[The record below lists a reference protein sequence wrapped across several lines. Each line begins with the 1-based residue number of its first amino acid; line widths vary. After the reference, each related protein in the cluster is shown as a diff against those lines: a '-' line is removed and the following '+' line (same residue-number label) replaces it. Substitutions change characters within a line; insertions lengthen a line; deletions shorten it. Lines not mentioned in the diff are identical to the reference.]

1 MKISSLTLTHG
12 LRRPS
17 IDYYAFR
24 GVSYEQFQALQVIY
38 ALFSQLQAL
47 PYCSED
53 ILVVR
58 HKAQFWLTEI
68 LAAYTGSPHHPITR
82 DLQVVLQSF
91 PLAQEDWIGILT
103 AVEMDIDSL
112 LLENN
117 EELQSYADR
126 LYGGLFRMIGTVL
139 SCGEGRYQDL
149 ALARTLLMFLQHP
162 ERRGVKA
169 YLPENIQTQV
179 YTLFDSAGRQAA
191 KPLALLARLY
201 KHQAQEP
208 MVKLSP
214 LKTLWLSICE
224 RL

>member
-1 MKISSLTLTHG
+1 
-12 LRRPS
+12 
-17 IDYYAFR
+17 
-24 GVSYEQFQALQVIY
+24 VIY

-68 LAAYTGSPHHPITR
+68 SAAYTGSPHHPITR
-82 DLQVVLQSF
+82 DLQVVLQTF
-91 PLAQEDWIGILT
+91 PLAQQDWIGILT
-103 AVEMDIDSL
+103 AVEMDIDAL
-112 LLENN
+112 LLEN
-117 EELQSYADR
+117 EQELQGYADR
-126 LYGGLFRMIGTVL
+126 LYGGLIRMIATVL
-139 SCGEGRYQDL
+139 SAEGQYKEL
-149 ALARTLLMFLQHP
+149 AYARTLLMFLQHP

-169 YLPENIQTQV
+169 HLPENIQTQV

-214 LKTLWLSICE
+214 LKTLWLSIRE
-224 RL
+224 RLSSGP